1 MKAMNSEK
9 RKVTLKFEKMM
20 AMFSNEAVI
29 QGFTCTT
36 PIELNTEYN
45 IMDLDCKDASG
56 EDPFAENKKMIGTTV
71 ESDMEFSTIGVTVKN
86 DGADVLFERI
96 RDEGCTSKRP
106 SLRYFFD
113 GMM

>member
-1 MKAMNSEK
+1 
-9 RKVTLKFEKMM
+9 
-20 AMFSNEAVI
+20 
-29 QGFTCTT
+29 
-36 PIELNTEYN
+36 
-45 IMDLDCKDASG
+45 MDLDCKDASG

-86 DGADVLFERI
+86 DGAEVLFERI

-106 SLRYFFD
+106 SLRYFFG